1 MKSAFLVQPSN
12 HKPTNNGAEIT
23 RIHFLLGHPSPRRIQ
38 KENTKKTAEPLFL
51 VGEVV
56 DGLDL
61 HIYLGPYLYY
71 TYYTIYIWLVVD
83 LPL

>member
-1 MKSAFLVQPSN
+1 MGLRLPEFIFCHPIPQKDPKGK
-12 HKPTNNGAEIT
+12 HK
-23 RIHFLLGHPSPRRIQ
+23 
-38 KENTKKTAEPLFL
+38 KKTAEPLFL
-51 VGEVV
+51 VGEV

>member
-1 MKSAFLVQPSN
+1 MGLRLPEFIFCWA
-12 HKPTNNGAEIT
+12 I
-23 RIHFLLGHPSPRRIQ
+23 PSPRRIQ
-38 KENTKKTAEPLFL
+38 KENTKKPAEPLFL
-51 VGEVV
+51 VGEV